1 MLPLLTLLARLV
13 FTVALLFAERVV
25 EQLLL
30 FADDVP
36 ELVHHLHH
44 LLALLTLTL
53 ALLCHAAVL
62 ELLEHVAQLTQHLL
76 GHFARALS
84 RHVFDIAHHPL
95 EVLLANDLIV
105 LAHLRRGRLAFR
117 LPRELLHHLVE
128 GLAQLVHELANF
140 FFRGAVA
147 QGLSK
152 LFLSFAQRAFRIRQI
167 AVFEAQRDVPEVV
180 GGTLH
185 RGPRLVALQPPEDR
199 AQTEIGAPVSEEL
212 IGLEGDR
219 FETLQDVLS
228 IAGVL
233 DQ

>member
-44 LLALLTLTL
+44 LLALTL

-117 LPRELLHHLVE
+117 LPRELLHHFVE

-219 FETLQDVLS
+219 FETLQDVGP